1 MNKTTVLGAVAVVLT
16 AGGIVMIAASRAHAD
31 HSPTTTITKVVI
43 NNGKPVVVSPTAVT
57 KFSVVITVKDASGI
71 ASMDSQ
77 IFTAA
82 VNGHGSSDGNSDG
95 ACVFVSGT
103 TYKCTETYSLKPGS
117 SLVSNATAGTWH
129 LWYDV
134 TASGEGDEVIHT
146 EDSEPAF
153 KVIKS
158 SKLTANASPEPVA
171 KNSKITI
178 TGKLTRA
185 NWSTK
190 AYAGY
195 GSQNVKL
202 QFKKAGASSY
212 TTVKTVKSSSA
223 GTLKTTVKATT
234 DGTWRFVY
242 TGSSTTAAVNSSGD
256 YVDVR

>member
-71 ASMDSQ
+71 ASMDSW
-77 IFTAA
+77 IFSHA
-82 VNGHGSSDGNSDG
+82 GHGFSDGSNNG
-95 ACVFVSGT
+95 TCVLTSGT
-103 TYKCTETYSLKPGS
+103 TYTCTETYGLKPGS
-117 SLVSNATAGTWH
+117 TLASNATPGAWD
-129 LWYDV
+129 LEYSIISKAD
-134 TASGEGDEVIHT
+134 
-146 EDSEPAF
+146 DSDTSPVLDDDIAF
-153 KVIKS
+153 KMIKS
-158 SKLTANASPEPVA
+158 SKLSVNASPEPVA

-195 GSQNVKL
+195 GGQNVKL
-202 QFKKAGASSY
+202 QFKKAGASTY
-212 TTVKTVKSSSA
+212 ATVKTAKSSSSGA
-223 GTLKTTVKATT
+223 LKTTVKATA

-242 TGSSTTAAVNSSGD
+242 TGSSTTAAVTSVGD